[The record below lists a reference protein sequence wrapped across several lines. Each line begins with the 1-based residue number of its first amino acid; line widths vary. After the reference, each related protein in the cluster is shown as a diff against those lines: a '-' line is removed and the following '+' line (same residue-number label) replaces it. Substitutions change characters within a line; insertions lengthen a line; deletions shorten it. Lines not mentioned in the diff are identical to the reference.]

1 MYVYAVKRNS
11 GGVPLQRWYKK
22 TSPSVRKKFKKIV
35 LSLRNSDTL
44 EDASKIGNFTCRK
57 MSGEGFYEIR
67 MNEGNSWK
75 RVMTVMLNYRQGSYA
90 VDLVLGNGWD
100 KDKNKTPLRDLNTP
114 REIMKEVKSF
124 VSGGKSNIELIPIEE
139 VLL

>member
-11 GGVPLQRWYKK
+11 GGVSLQRWYKK
-22 TSPSVRKKFKKIV
+22 TSPSARKKFKKIV

-67 MNEGNSWK
+67 MNEGNSWQ

-100 KDKNKTPLRDLNTP
+100 KDKNKTSLRDLNTS

-124 VSGGKSNIELIPIEE
+124 VSGGKSDIELIPIEE